1 MPRWMTWVTDR
12 LRPIRM
18 TNTAE
23 KTVQVGVV
31 QGNMTVVN
39 VIQGNPCLHKHCEK
53 CRHCGQRLA
62 GDDSQNERPR
72 HGPRTP

>member
-12 LRPIRM
+12 LRPISM

-39 VIQGNPCLHKHCEK
+39 VIQGGSCATDQCNM
-53 CRHCGQRLA
+53 CRHCGLRLDS
-62 GDDSQNERPR
+62 DDRQA
-72 HGPRTP
+72 

>member
-1 MPRWMTWVTDR
+1 MPRWMTWVKDR
-12 LRPIRM
+12 FRPIRM

-23 KTVQVGVV
+23 QTVQVGVV

-39 VIQGNPCLHKHCEK
+39 LIQGSPCLRSQCDR

-62 GDDSQNERPR
+62 ADNIQHERPR
-72 HGPRTP
+72 HGPPNP